1 MRATALL
8 VLLVVLVSFGESL
21 KCYYESEGVKRID
34 ECNSPDD
41 SCVHVISSKFGVWKT
56 CLLKLFCDDMAE
68 MEKET
73 FPIHVCCT
81 TDLCN

>member
-21 KCYYESEGVKRID
+21 KCYYESEGVKRED
-34 ECNSPDD
+34 ECRYQED
-41 SCVHVISSKFGVWKT
+41 SCAHVISSKYGVMRK
-56 CLLKLFCDDMAE
+56 CLKKEFCDRLPE
-68 MEKET
+68 LHKET
-73 FPIHVCCT
+73 LRIHKCCT